1 MCAGCITTVD
11 SYVYAAVGLGAAL
24 EAGCERL
31 RSLFDADFASERRV
45 LVWER
50 NAAFCRT
57 MGLDPVTVL
66 GHRPAPLPLTEPVV
80 AVPTWATPTSAL
92 A

>member
-1 MCAGCITTVD
+1 MCAGCLTTID

-24 EAGCERL
+24 EVGCEKFL
-31 RSLFDADFASERRV
+31 ALFDAEFAAERRV
-45 LVWER
+45 MVWER

-66 GHRPAPLPLTEPVV
+66 GAKPAALPVGEP
-80 AVPTWATPTSAL
+80 AVSMPTWARPAAAL